1 MNTSGPL
8 QGTTYSQAACAFDH
22 LYINDFIGIA
32 SRASLQSL
40 LVIKKPTYFDPSRIQ
55 SKPVQ
60 NYLELSMIWTCSM
73 ETHAFKMEVYVVRI
87 CIYAHICTFSCCAC
101 LGTFPSVLSG
111 FVRGGS
117 ADVQSC
123 GRKSRRAHRE
133 SSLPPGVGVDTAGGG
148 GGGGAN
154 TDNVQNVQDR
164 FPYTF

>member
-1 MNTSGPL
+1 MNISGVL

-73 ETHAFKMEVYVVRI
+73 ETHAFTMEVYVVRI
-87 CIYAHICTFSCCAC
+87 CIYICTYMHLFVLRLPRHLPLCSVRVCQRWICRCSKLWQKKQTSSSRIIASARCGSRYCCC
-101 LGTFPSVLSG
+101 LWWWWWW
-111 FVRGGS
+111 
-117 ADVQSC
+117 C
-123 GRKSRRAHRE
+123 
-133 SSLPPGVGVDTAGGG
+133 
-148 GGGGAN
+148 
-154 TDNVQNVQDR
+154 
-164 FPYTF
+164 